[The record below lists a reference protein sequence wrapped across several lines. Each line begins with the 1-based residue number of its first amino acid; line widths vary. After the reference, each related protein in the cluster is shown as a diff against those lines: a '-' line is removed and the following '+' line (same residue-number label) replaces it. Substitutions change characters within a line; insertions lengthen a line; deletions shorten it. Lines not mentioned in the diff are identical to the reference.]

1 VQPEAP
7 TEEPV
12 RNVRVE
18 KEEEPRRNQELPE
31 SAFFNTPE
39 NPPTLKEKMK
49 DKAKRVLWNK

>member
-1 VQPEAP
+1 MQPEVQKD
-7 TEEPV
+7 EPV
-12 RNVRVE
+12 RE
-18 KEEEPRRNQELPE
+18 IQIKKEEELKRNKELPE

>member
-1 VQPEAP
+1 VQPEVQKDKP
-7 TEEPV
+7 IREIQ
-12 RNVRVE
+12 VE
-18 KEEEPRRNQELPE
+18 KEEGPKRNKELPE

>member
-1 VQPEAP
+1 VQTEALK
-7 TEEPV
+7 EEPA

-18 KEEEPRRNQELPE
+18 KEEEPRPNKELPE